1 MNEDSTGSASKMTVH
16 TIREKKARH
25 EPITFLTAY
34 DYPTG
39 RLVDEAGVDMVLVGD
54 TLAEVVLGYENTL
67 PVTFEAMLHHT
78 AAVRRGVKR
87 ALLVADLP
95 FGSYQADEQ
104 RAIRLAVRFVKE
116 AGAEAV
122 KLEGGEKRVSLIRR
136 LLDTEI
142 LVMGHLGLTPQS
154 VHRFGGYRVQGR
166 IARDAEQIIRDA
178 LALDRAGVFA
188 IVLEGI
194 PRELAALIT
203 SEVSAPTLGI
213 GAGPG
218 CDGQVLVLND
228 ILSLIFKKPAKFVRI
243 YADGTSLIRDAV
255 RRFRADVESHSYP
268 SDAECYHLP
277 RGLRASLDEIL
288 RRAKAGPSPTSGR
301 N

>member
-1 MNEDSTGSASKMTVH
+1 MPVGFVAKPSGHSSVPNEKGMGGHMNEDSTGSASKMTVH

-104 RAIRLAVRFVKE
+104 MAIRLAVRFVKE

-142 LVMGHLGLTPQS
+142 PVMGHLGLTPQS
-154 VHRFGGYRVQGR
+154 VHRFGGYRSREGS
-166 IARDAEQIIRDA
+166 
-178 LALDRAGVFA
+178 LATRSRSSGMRW
-188 IVLEGI
+188 
-194 PRELAALIT
+194 PWT
-203 SEVSAPTLGI
+203 APG
-213 GAGPG
+213 
-218 CDGQVLVLND
+218 
-228 ILSLIFKKPAKFVRI
+228 SLPSCSKGFPANSQR
-243 YADGTSLIRDAV
+243 
-255 RRFRADVESHSYP
+255 
-268 SDAECYHLP
+268 
-277 RGLRASLDEIL
+277 
-288 RRAKAGPSPTSGR
+288 
-301 N
+301 